1 MKIRFIICS
10 LLLCFVQTTIRGQ
23 QTEQNPV
30 DPAHAARMAQSQ
42 KLFKSTVRHA
52 LTAHC
57 LKCHGGKKTEGEFDL
72 TTREAFLRGGVSGE
86 AIETGKAHESYLAD
100 MLHHRVEPSMP
111 QNSGKLSK
119 ALIESILEWANL
131 GAAYDRPLIDVDEPE
146 NAWT

>member
-23 QTEQNPV
+23 QTEENPV
-30 DPAHAARMAQSQ
+30 DPTHAARMAKSQ

-52 LTAHC
+52 FTAHC
-57 LKCHGGKKTEGEFDL
+57 LKCHGGSKTEGEFDL

-86 AIETGKAHESYLAD
+86 AVEAGKAHESYLAD

-119 ALIESILEWANL
+119 VLTDATVHFV
-131 GAAYDRPLIDVDEPE
+131 RPWQRFYSACNFTPAPD
-146 NAWT
+146 